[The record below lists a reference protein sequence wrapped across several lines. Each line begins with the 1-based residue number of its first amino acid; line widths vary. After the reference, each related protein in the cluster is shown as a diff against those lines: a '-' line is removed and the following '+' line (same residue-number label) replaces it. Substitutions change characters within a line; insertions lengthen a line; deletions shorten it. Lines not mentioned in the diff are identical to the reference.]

1 MSEEHK
7 PRRMGSAGRRATGD
21 LSTHLRTAVRLIE
34 IGRHRSLQEPAGFK
48 EDPDAIKL

>member
-48 EDPDAIKL
+48 EDPDAIKS